1 MKASLALRWEVRSA
15 RLTALHGSKPSVTS
29 WWELLHGVRAINRS
43 KRGAVVEES
52 GLNEGQNLL
61 LSDQPGRFDVV
72 VTPGQAPAGP
82 ESPIPSIG
90 TLGAVTQRMEQ
101 LASKLTALKQ
111 YPAADRLAF
120 GLTLF
125 RTSFHRGEALKTLAQ
140 VFPEF
145 SRELKSSTDF
155 VFQISHSARIVL
167 ENISMEIHYLQ
178 KWYFA
183 QLKLSGGT
191 QSGPIEAFGANVDL
205 DISTGLLSDR
215 RLSASE
221 ASGILPYLIQG
232 ADRILE
238 APT

>member
-1 MKASLALRWEVRSA
+1 
-15 RLTALHGSKPSVTS
+15 
-29 WWELLHGVRAINRS
+29 
-43 KRGAVVEES
+43 
-52 GLNEGQNLL
+52 
-61 LSDQPGRFDVV
+61 
-72 VTPGQAPAGP
+72 
-82 ESPIPSIG
+82 
-90 TLGAVTQRMEQ
+90 
-101 LASKLTALKQ
+101 
-111 YPAADRLAF
+111 
-120 GLTLF
+120 
-125 RTSFHRGEALKTLAQ
+125 
-140 VFPEF
+140 
-145 SRELKSSTDF
+145 
-155 VFQISHSARIVL
+155 
-167 ENISMEIHYLQ
+167 MEIHYLQ